1 MTPAA
6 AAVVGAAQRRP
17 DRHPTELL
25 LTATIIAWG
34 LFALAWGLFALFLI
48 GAVAGMF
55 FLERGYRLA
64 LAIFAAATTCGFA
77 FAYLSGF
84 SIGRFIAVLPLV
96 VTAFAVTRDRPP
108 LLQLAAQIAAIATYV
123 LLAWIVDEQVHFWGI
138 QIELPL
144 CLVAYALAAIF
155 PPRRAQASMGSVR

>member
-1 MTPAA
+1 M
-6 AAVVGAAQRRP
+6 
-17 DRHPTELL
+17 
-25 LTATIIAWG
+25 TATIIAWG

-64 LAIFAAATTCGFA
+64 LAIFAVATTCGFA
-77 FAYLSGF
+77 FAFLSGF

-144 CLVAYALAAIF
+144 CLVAYALAAVF